1 MRVIFMGTPSIGAS
15 VLKALVDLKLNIIGV
30 ISQPDKE
37 MDRKKNIIYSS
48 VKTMALENN
57 IPVFQPEKIKDITNE
72 IKNLNPDI
80 IITCAYGQFINKEI
94 LSIPKFGCINV
105 HASLLPKLRGGAP
118 IHWAIINQETKTGVS
133 LMDMIQKMDAGDVY
147 LQYECNIEN
156 NETYDS
162 LYQKLSS
169 LAYKIVYENFSNLIN
184 GKLSKTPQNESN
196 VTFGYNIKK
205 EQTII
210 NFNQNVNNVDAWI
223 RGLSFKPTAIWKYKN
238 QNIKILEAHK
248 TDIKSNFA
256 PGTISQID
264 KHGISICTNDYDIII
279 TKIQLPTK
287 PPNTISQIINGN
299 HIFEV
304 GIK

>member
-57 IPVFQPEKIKDITNE
+57 IPIFQPEKIKDITNE

-80 IITCAYGQFINKEI
+80 IITCAYGQFINNEI

-162 LYQKLSS
+162 LYQKLSN
-169 LAYKIVYENFSNLIN
+169 LAYKIVYENFYNLIN
-184 GKLSKTPQNESN
+184 GKLSKVPQNESN

-223 RGLSFKPTAIWKYKN
+223 RGLSFKPTAIWRYKN

-279 TKIQLPTK
+279 TKIQLPNK
-287 PPNTISQIINGN
+287 NPNTISQIINGN

>member
-57 IPVFQPEKIKDITNE
+57 IPIFQPEKIKDITNE

-80 IITCAYGQFINKEI
+80 IITCAYGQFINNEI

-169 LAYKIVYENFSNLIN
+169 LAYKIVYENFYNLIN

-223 RGLSFKPTAIWKYKN
+223 RGLSFKPTAIWRYKN

-248 TDIKSNFA
+248 TEIKSNFD

-279 TKIQLPTK
+279 TKIQLPNK
-287 PPNTISQIINGN
+287 NPNTISQIINGN

>member
-37 MDRKKNIIYSS
+37 MDRKKNIIFSS

-57 IPVFQPEKIKDITNE
+57 IPIFQPEKIKDITNE

-248 TDIKSNFA
+248 TDIKSNFV

-279 TKIQLPTK
+279 TKIQLPNK
-287 PPNTISQIINGN
+287 NPNTISQIINGN

>member
-1 MRVIFMGTPSIGAS
+1 MRVIFMGTPNIGAS

-57 IPVFQPEKIKDITNE
+57 IPIFQPEKIKDITNE

-80 IITCAYGQFINKEI
+80 IITCAYGQFINNEI

-162 LYQKLSS
+162 LYQKLSN
-169 LAYKIVYENFSNLIN
+169 LAYKIVYENFYNLIN
-184 GKLSKTPQNESN
+184 GKLSKVPQNESN

-223 RGLSFKPTAIWKYKN
+223 RGLSFKPTAIWRYKN

-256 PGTISQID
+256 PGTISKID

-279 TKIQLPTK
+279 TKIQLPNK
-287 PPNTISQIINGN
+287 NPNTISQIINGN

>member
-48 VKTMALENN
+48 VKTLALENN
-57 IPVFQPEKIKDITNE
+57 IPIFQPEKIKDITNE

-80 IITCAYGQFINKEI
+80 IITCAYGQFINNEI

-169 LAYKIVYENFSNLIN
+169 LAYKIVYENFYNLIN

-223 RGLSFKPTAIWKYKN
+223 RGLSFKPTAIWRYKN

-248 TDIKSNFA
+248 TDIKSNFD

-279 TKIQLPTK
+279 TKIQLPNK
-287 PPNTISQIINGN
+287 NPNTISQIINGN

>member
-1 MRVIFMGTPSIGAS
+1 MRVIFRGTPSIGAS

-205 EQTII
+205 EHAII

-279 TKIQLPTK
+279 TKIQLPNK
-287 PPNTISQIINGN
+287 NPNTISQIINGN

>member
-57 IPVFQPEKIKDITNE
+57 IPIFQPEKIKDITNE

-80 IITCAYGQFINKEI
+80 IITCAYGQFINNEI

-162 LYQKLSS
+162 LYQKLSN
-169 LAYKIVYENFSNLIN
+169 LAYKIVYENFYNLIN
-184 GKLSKTPQNESN
+184 GKLSKVPQNESN

-223 RGLSFKPTAIWKYKN
+223 RGLSFKPTAIWRYKN

-279 TKIQLPTK
+279 SKIQLPNK
-287 PPNTISQIINGN
+287 NPNTISQIINGN